1 MKTHISDPLKREVL
15 NTVIDFILVDYDQVE
30 KVHRLKMN
38 FKLPVDTTN
47 THLYELYMK
56 TEKTSET
63 LDTITDQT
71 LTVENYSTVT
81 DLAKFLG

>member
-1 MKTHISDPLKREVL
+1 
-15 NTVIDFILVDYDQVE
+15 
-30 KVHRLKMN
+30 MN

-56 TEKTSET
+56 TEKSSET